1 MSALKLLRPNAER
14 RRADETISRTRL
26 QVPKHLKFFHSDEGA
41 LAAVEFEMA
50 PSPNLLHRVYEALSA
65 NRVAI
70 LDASARLTPHSVYH
84 RFELC
89 EHDGALLFGVRR
101 HAIEGL
107 FLELLA
113 TIHDE

>member
-1 MSALKLLRPNAER
+1 MSAIKLLSPNAEPR
-14 RRADETISRTRL
+14 TTDETISRTRL

-89 EHDGALLFGVRR
+89 EHDGVLLFGVRR